1 MADNTATLVRM
12 ANQIA
17 DFFIPYP
24 EAQAV
29 SGVREHIKSFWTP
42 QMRKDLA
49 AHVAAGGEGLR
60 PAVVAAF
67 VEPSPA
73 KSPVHK
79 AVADANELGQ
89 LASDAG

>member
-24 EAQAV
+24 QAQAIA
-29 SGVREHIKSFWTP
+29 GVREHVTSFWTP
-42 QMRKDLA
+42 QMRRDLA

-67 VEPSPA
+67 AEEAGHTTSQA
-73 KSPVHK
+73 
-79 AVADANELGQ
+79 ANGADPH
-89 LASDAG
+89 SRR